1 MTRSLLK
8 LAVVP
13 LIITAGYLSAQEV
26 TDTLYCDADATVS
39 GSTDRELVPD
49 GGRQGY
55 LCVGRFQINPVN
67 VPHQAYLMFELNG
80 IDPSTV
86 TSAELRLWK
95 SRNRQD
101 SLRVHGVEQDVWDE
115 YSLYWANKPADSD
128 RLGSVYARGGM
139 YNAVD
144 VTEFVRSQ
152 SDNAASFCL
161 KVDISGGSSDVYLGF
176 NSREG
181 GAPPQLVITHSG
193 PKKGDTPPTPGFPST
208 SSLEH
213 GVYID
218 NGGTLTQY
226 GTITEAIG
234 AVQPGQEIVLG
245 PGVYYETFDLTPSG
259 TAASPLKIR
268 GDGNP
273 RPVIDGT
280 LNSTKWKN
288 SNRGLIKVSGDFWTI
303 EHLEVRNA
311 HPWAEANGN
320 SGGFYIYPGNDCT
333 IRDCGVY
340 FNGNGIFCTSTSG
353 NLTLEYNEVAYNSF
367 PGAGYEH
374 GHYVSGWGSTIVRFC
389 HIHHNGG
396 QNFKTRSEDLL
407 FAYNYLHSCGNYQV
421 DMAAGSEFNDQ
432 DAVLIGNVISTDNQ
446 VRTNQQFI
454 VFGED
459 RSGGSLYLY
468 NNTFVHLYPSGSS
481 FVHLWYP
488 GTTAVGTTTFEAWNN
503 VFYVAPGAGVQNLLD
518 PDKPTPVR
526 GGNNWVSTGVQS
538 LPTVLAGTLTGQD
551 PGLINIAGG
560 DFRPAAGSPLIDAG
574 TDGAGQQPEFHYD
587 HPRLKAPRPVVG
599 EVIDIGAYERLTRT
613 EAFDFNRDSKLD
625 LQDVVALL
633 IAIVRG
639 EAGMSAD
646 VNGDNRVSVA
656 DALALLL
663 LLRVV

>member
-8 LAVVP
+8 LAFAALVSTVS
-13 LIITAGYLSAQEV
+13 ILSAQEV

-55 LCVGRFQINPVN
+55 LCAGRVQINPVN

-80 IDPSTV
+80 IDPATV

-95 SRNRQD
+95 SRSRRD
-101 SLRVHGVEQDVWDE
+101 SVRVHAVERDVWEE
-115 YSLYWANKPADSD
+115 YALYWTNKPAEGDL
-128 RLGSVYARGGM
+128 LGSAYARGGM

-144 VTEFVRSQ
+144 VTDFVRSQ

-161 KVDISGGSSDVYLGF
+161 KVNSYVQYLGF

-181 GAPPQLVITHSG
+181 GAPPLLVVTHSG
-193 PKKGDTPPTPGFPST
+193 PKKGDSRPTPGFPST

-218 NGGTLTQY
+218 NGGSLTGY
-226 GTITEAIG
+226 GSITEAIA

-259 TAASPLKIR
+259 TAGMPLKIR

-273 RPVIDGT
+273 RPAIDGS
-280 LNSTKWKN
+280 LNSSSWKN
-288 SNRGLIKVSGDFWTI
+288 TDRGLIKVSGDFWTI

-311 HPWAEANGN
+311 HPWAEAAGN
-320 SGGFYIYPGNDCT
+320 SGGFYIYPGSDCT
-333 IRDCGVY
+333 IRDCAVY
-340 FNGNGIFCTSTSG
+340 YNGNGIFCTSTSG

-367 PGAGYEH
+367 PGAGFEH
-374 GHYVSGWGSTIVRFC
+374 GHYVSGRGSTIVRFC

-396 QNFKTRSEDLL
+396 QNFKTRAEDLL
-407 FAYNYLHSCGNYQV
+407 FAYNYVHSCGNYQV
-421 DMAAGSEFNDQ
+421 DMAEGAEFTDQ
-432 DAVLIGNVISTDNQ
+432 DAVLIGNVIATDNAA
-446 VRTNQQFI
+446 RTNGQFI
-454 VFGED
+454 VFGEN
-459 RSGGSLYLY
+459 RRGGSLYLY
-468 NNTFVHLYPSGSS
+468 NNTFIQLYPSGSS

-503 VFYVAPGAGVQNLLD
+503 VFYVAPGAGEIHLLD
-518 PDKPTPVR
+518 ADKPTPAS
-526 GGNNWVSTGVQS
+526 GGNNWISDGVQS
-538 LPTVLAGTLTGQD
+538 LPAGLTGTITGED
-551 PGLINIAGG
+551 PGLINLLEG
-560 DFRPAAGSPLIDAG
+560 DFRPVSGSPLIDAG
-574 TDGAGQQPEFHYD
+574 TDGAGQLPRFRYD
-587 HPRLKAPRPVVG
+587 HPRLQAPRPVAG
-599 EVIDIGAYERLTRT
+599 DAIDIGAYEAISAR

-625 LQDVVALL
+625 VLDVVALL
-633 IAIVRG
+633 FSIVRG

-646 VNGDNRVSVA
+646 VNRDSRVSVG
-656 DALALLL
+656 DILALVM
-663 LLRVV
+663 LLRTA